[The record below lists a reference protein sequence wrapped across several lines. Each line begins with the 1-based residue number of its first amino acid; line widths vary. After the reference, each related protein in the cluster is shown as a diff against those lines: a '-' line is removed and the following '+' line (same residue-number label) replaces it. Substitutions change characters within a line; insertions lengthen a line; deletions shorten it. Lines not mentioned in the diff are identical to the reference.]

1 MQKTIHVNAYKKRDG
16 TQVKEHDRIIDVV
29 LNPKGCYP
37 QEPEL
42 PRVDVPDVI
51 MNMAPVLEGGVS
63 VDVYPTGAGGSEGG
77 GLGDILSGAGG
88 VVSSVISLL
97 PTAFPQCRKMS
108 CKRKDSERVH

>member
-63 VDVYPTGAGGSEGG
+63 VDVYPQVP
-77 GLGDILSGAGG
+77 
-88 VVSSVISLL
+88 VVVKVVAWEISC
-97 PTAFPQCRKMS
+97 Q
-108 CKRKDSERVH
+108 EQEE